1 MLSIRFSTLKEEN
14 LQFTVH
20 NAQLFKKYP
29 ISVSNVLRG
38 IMRNQGL
45 ETPLLQRRVVAA
57 WDEVIRS
64 LLDEDI
70 AEYVIKNT
78 VRKDVRNQTLWI
90 EILSPAIRADLQL
103 KCSDLIA
110 ALNNK
115 VGAQIVTSIRFY

>member
-1 MLSIRFSTLKEEN
+1 MKEGN

-64 LLDEDI
+64 LLDENI

-78 VRKDVRNQTLWI
+78 VRKDVHNQTLWI

-115 VGAQIVTSIRFY
+115 VGAQIVMSIRFY